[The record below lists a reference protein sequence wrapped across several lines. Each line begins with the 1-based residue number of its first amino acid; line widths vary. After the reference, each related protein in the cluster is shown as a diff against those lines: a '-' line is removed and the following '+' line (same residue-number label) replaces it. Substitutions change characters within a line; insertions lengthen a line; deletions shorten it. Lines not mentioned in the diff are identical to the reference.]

1 MRTGVEIETRDL
13 MFDKA
18 EDLGR
23 RISQTPEY
31 GYLQA
36 AHREIGD
43 DREATETLN
52 RLRQLQ
58 DELLAYVGREEEPS
72 EDLEKEYAEIQERI
86 QGSTRYQALISAQA
100 NFDKLM
106 ERVHRAI
113 GRGIK
118 KGEESRIIIPS

>member
-1 MRTGVEIETRDL
+1 MDTREL
-13 MFDKA
+13 IFEKA

-23 RISQTPEY
+23 VISQMPEY
-31 GYLQA
+31 AYLQA

-52 RLRQLQ
+52 RLRELQ
-58 DELLAYVGREEEPS
+58 EKLLGTIQRGEQPSAEQEEE
-72 EDLEKEYAEIQERI
+72 YAKLQEEIQ
-86 QGSTRYQALISAQA
+86 QSTRYQALISAQA

-106 ERVHRAI
+106 ERIHQSI
-113 GRGIK
+113 GKGIK